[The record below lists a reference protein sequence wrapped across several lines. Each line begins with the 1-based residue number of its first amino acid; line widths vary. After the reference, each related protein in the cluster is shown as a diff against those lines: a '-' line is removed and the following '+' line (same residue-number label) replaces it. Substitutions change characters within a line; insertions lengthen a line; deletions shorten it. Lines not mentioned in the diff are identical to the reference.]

1 VATNPTSANYA
12 SVTTRKWAAI
22 GEEEVKPEGISAGQI
37 RFIREFDVADRC
49 CDDKGSVTSDAALPL

>member
-1 VATNPTSANYA
+1 
-12 SVTTRKWAAI
+12 VTTRKWAAI